1 MTQLIRVDKH
11 HVLCLYYRNALALI
25 HMPTMNVVGMYEYP
39 PYQAD
44 PEGYSENVIIH
55 DCIMLGA

>member
-11 HVLCLYYRNALALI
+11 HVLCLYYRNALALV
-25 HMPTMNVVGMYEYP
+25 HLPTMKVVSMYEYP

-55 DCIMLGA
+55 DLIMLWA